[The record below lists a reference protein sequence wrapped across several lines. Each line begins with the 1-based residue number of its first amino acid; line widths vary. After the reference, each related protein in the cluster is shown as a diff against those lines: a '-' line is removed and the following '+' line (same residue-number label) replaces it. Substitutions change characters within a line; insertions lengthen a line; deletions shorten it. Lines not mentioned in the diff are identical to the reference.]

1 MRQNVKA
8 FIKLFDTPQRS
19 EKIKLKSIYS
29 LSLGAG
35 REGLFEIIGH

>member
-8 FIKLFDTPQRS
+8 FIKLFDTPQS

-29 LSLGAG
+29 LRLGAG